1 MSAICVHHLRLHSNI
16 RCSFFPINDNDDPSG
31 HGGSHWYVELLG
43 VYSDTKRSLLVV
55 NRGIGLG
62 FHYDSLSDR
71 NDQVAKE
78 TLGKISALLT
88 QSTSKASL

>member
-1 MSAICVHHLRLHSNI
+1 MSAICVHNFRLNFNV
-16 RCSFFPINDNDDPSG
+16 RCSFFPINDNEDPSG
-31 HGGSHWYVELLG
+31 HGGSHWYFELRG
-43 VYSDTKRSLLVV
+43 NYSDIKRSLLVV

-62 FHYDSLSDR
+62 FHYDSLGDR

-88 QSTSKASL
+88 QSNFKALL

>member
-1 MSAICVHHLRLHSNI
+1 VCTIYVYILTFDVVSSPSTTMTILPVMEGHTGTNELR
-16 RCSFFPINDNDDPSG
+16 
-31 HGGSHWYVELLG
+31 G